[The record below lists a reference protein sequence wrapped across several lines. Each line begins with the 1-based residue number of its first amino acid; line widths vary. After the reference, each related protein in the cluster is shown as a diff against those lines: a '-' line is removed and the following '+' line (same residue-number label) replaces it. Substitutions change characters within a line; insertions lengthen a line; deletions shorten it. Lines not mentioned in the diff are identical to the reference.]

1 MDTRNTD
8 DEEDAMTIR
17 HTGKHSI
24 VTTPIYRAHRRVT
37 WILSSI
43 VVSLAL
49 IVVAM
54 ADLVWQSTQTG
65 AKPLTGGLF

>member
-1 MDTRNTD
+1 
-8 DEEDAMTIR
+8 MTIR

-24 VTTPIYRAHRRVT
+24 VTTPTYRAHRRVT

-54 ADLVWQSTQTG
+54 ADLVYTTQTG
-65 AKPLTGGLF
+65 ASLTGGLFF